1 MRLILIL
8 VGVGLATGVMAGLM
22 GVGGGIIAVPAMVF
36 LLGLT
41 QHRAH
46 GTSLAIIVLTATASA
61 LNYGRY
67 GNVNLQLAAELA
79 VGTVVGSYLGA
90 KLMNRVPAK
99 DLRRAFGAMVIVV
112 GFMMIWTGMS
122 GFLTGVQ

>member
-1 MRLILIL
+1 MRFILLALGI
-8 VGVGLATGVMAGLM
+8 GVATGLLSGLM

-61 LNYGRY
+61 VGYALNGRVDY
-67 GNVNLQLAAELA
+67 QLALELA
-79 VGTVVGSYLGA
+79 VGTVVGSYVGA
-90 KLMNRVPAK
+90 KLMNRIPAK
-99 DLRRAFGAMVIVV
+99 ELRRAFGGLVIIV
-112 GFMMIWTGMS
+112 GFMMIWQ
-122 GFLTGVQ
+122 GVGSALVGGR